1 MGKGK
6 KNGGWMRKAAASTSA
21 STSTPDKKFRAQTPG
36 CEDNLYVLG
45 EPDSAA
51 KFIFVTDVL
60 STYFAGHVPR
70 NGAKLAQSMTSLTRP
85 DHTEPAE
92 PAREYRNAKTGVETK
107 ERTTLVKE
115 QIAGAT
121 PQDATTTETYL
132 VVNEPIVAESDWA
145 MVLKKYEISF
155 REWKKNVEEWKEV
168 SGTAFFLLRGH
179 CPPTTMSKV
188 KGHAGWTQAEAD
200 ADVVGL
206 LKIIRDLAHSVE
218 EEAHTTIAT
227 VKRDLDLFSCF
238 MTKTESPED
247 YEERFNARIKV
258 VDAHDGQ
265 AGWNK
270 PLYEEHLKE
279 AMAEIPEGLSSA
291 AKIEAIKAA
300 EESAR
305 KTSAGEYLA
314 ELFLILACRERFG
327 NLRKLFKNNQ
337 VTAEKQKKLTC
348 IRDVVYIMNTYDLSM
363 YASNTPRAAEV
374 VDDAGLA
381 FQETQTWTQ
390 AKRDCY
396 CCGKE
401 LGKDGHPNSWHKC
414 GNVNGAKKA
423 EVAKKFAEGFFSKS
437 YRAPKKKG
445 NDTVPAAVHVNV
457 EDVPAEEAAEEVIAP
472 GSKGKWP
479 GTTPELY
486 VATGYTMS
494 EVEFVEKDTGRVAG
508 DWDTVEEFGVACIE
522 LLEDEWR
529 TPTRNGHKPTTK

>member
-1 MGKGK
+1 
-6 KNGGWMRKAAASTSA
+6 MRKAAASASATTSA
-21 STSTPDKKFRAQTPG
+21 PDKKFRAQTPG
-36 CEDNLYVLG
+36 CENSLYVLG

-51 KFIFVTDVL
+51 KFIAVTDTL

-85 DHTEPAE
+85 DHAEPAE
-92 PAREYRNAKTGVETK
+92 PARKYRDTKGVETE
-107 ERTTLVKE
+107 ERTTLFKDI
-115 QIAGAT
+115 IAGAT

-155 REWKKNVEEWKEV
+155 REWKKNAEEWKEV

-238 MTKTESPED
+238 MTKIESPED

-258 VDAHDGQ
+258 VNAHDGE

-279 AMAEIPEGLSSA
+279 AMAAIPEGLSSA
-291 AKIEAIKAA
+291 AKAEAVKAA
-300 EESAR
+300 EKSAR
-305 KTSAGEYLA
+305 KTSAGKYLA
-314 ELFLILACRERFG
+314 ELFLILACCERFG

-337 VTAEKQKKLTC
+337 VTAEKQNKLTC
-348 IRDVVYIMNTYDLSM
+348 IRVVVYIMNTYDLSM
-363 YASNTPRAAEV
+363 YA
-374 VDDAGLA
+374 
-381 FQETQTWTQ
+381 
-390 AKRDCY
+390 
-396 CCGKE
+396 
-401 LGKDGHPNSWHKC
+401 
-414 GNVNGAKKA
+414 
-423 EVAKKFAEGFFSKS
+423 
-437 YRAPKKKG
+437 
-445 NDTVPAAVHVNV
+445 
-457 EDVPAEEAAEEVIAP
+457 
-472 GSKGKWP
+472 
-479 GTTPELY
+479 
-486 VATGYTMS
+486 
-494 EVEFVEKDTGRVAG
+494 
-508 DWDTVEEFGVACIE
+508 
-522 LLEDEWR
+522 
-529 TPTRNGHKPTTK
+529 

>member
-1 MGKGK
+1 MGKK
-6 KNGGWMRKAAASTSA
+6 KNSGWMRKAATSA
-21 STSTPDKKFRAQTPG
+21 SATSTTPDKKFRAQTPG
-36 CEDNLYVLG
+36 YEDRLYVLG

-51 KFIFVTDVL
+51 KFIATTEDL
-60 STYFAGHVPR
+60 STYFAGHVSK
-70 NGAKLAQSMTSLTRP
+70 NGAKLARCMTSLTRP

-92 PAREYRNAKTGVETK
+92 PVRKYRDAKGVETV
-107 ERTTLVKE
+107 ERTTLFKDI
-115 QIAGAT
+115 IAGAT

-218 EEAHTTIAT
+218 EEAHTTVAT

-258 VDAHDGQ
+258 VNAHDGE

-279 AMAEIPEGLSSA
+279 AMAAMPVSEGTSA
-291 AKIEAIKAA
+291 AAKATLVEAA
-300 EESAR
+300 EDSAR

-363 YASNTPRAAEV
+363 YASSTPAAAEV

-390 AKRDCY
+390 VAKRDCY

-414 GNVNGAKKA
+414 GNVNG
-423 EVAKKFAEGFFSKS
+423 
-437 YRAPKKKG
+437 
-445 NDTVPAAVHVNV
+445 
-457 EDVPAEEAAEEVIAP
+457 
-472 GSKGKWP
+472 
-479 GTTPELY
+479 
-486 VATGYTMS
+486 MQ
-494 EVEFVEKDTGRVAG
+494 
-508 DWDTVEEFGVACIE
+508 
-522 LLEDEWR
+522 
-529 TPTRNGHKPTTK
+529 